1 MKRLN
6 IKLNA
11 ISLTLVFVSLFAFML
26 LGCKDENVIT
36 QGKKRSNSSLNHE
49 YTISIVKENPRLAKI
64 VAKIEPDGNIV
75 SMNEHN
81 EHGLKNGWATF
92 VENVQAISESGRKL
106 KVVAKKNSSWELQ
119 DYQEGMVTES
129 YQVRLGHDQVVPRLT
144 AGDNGAAYANDSG
157 IMWAGR
163 ALFIAGKATKD
174 IAINFD
180 LPKEWQVTT
189 QWEKTKS
196 EHSFTV
202 DVTRNLLYSAFFAGT
217 HKHAEFTAGGV
228 SLRMAFSGEYTVKV
242 HQQIKQQVQQYFE
255 HYGKLYRSPLN
266 ANIVVVVSD
275 ASYDGGEMM
284 GNAISLSMGPNMRVG
299 NGLSKGTIHVIAHEV
314 YHSFTNNQLELG
326 EDPPSLV
333 WFKEGFAAE
342 FGTFSAELRLGVLNE
357 TEFLNTIVKQMKKYQ
372 TKLDGKLT
380 LKSAGSEKFKNYNM
394 VYSGGFIAAVSL
406 DFLIRHESKGEK
418 RLNDLWVYLLKK
430 HPKNGEALTIPKL
443 YEAVQHLYGE
453 GVFTALDKYICNPDE
468 IPLYENAKLMGLN
481 YDDAVL
487 SLSINASDDQKSLWL
502 NFLKK

>member
-1 MKRLN
+1 MKGLN
-6 IKLNA
+6 RKRKA
-11 ISLTLVFVSLFAFML
+11 ISLALVFVSLFALML
-26 LGCKDENVIT
+26 LGCKDGNVIT

-49 YTISIVKENPRLAKI
+49 YTISVVKENPRLAKI

-119 DYQEGMVTES
+119 DYQEGMVTLS

-144 AGDNGAAYANDSG
+144 AGDNGAAYANGSG

-180 LPKEWQVTT
+180 LPKKWQVTT
-189 QWEKTKS
+189 QWEKTKRA
-196 EHSFTV
+196 HSFTV

-242 HQQIKQQVQQYFE
+242 HQQIKQQVQQYFT
-255 HYGKLYRSPLN
+255 HYGKLYQSPLN

-284 GNAISLSMGPNMRVG
+284 GNAISLSMGPGMRDA

-326 EDPPSLV
+326 EDPPSFV

-342 FGTFSAELRLGVLNE
+342 FGTYSAELRVGALNE
-357 TEFLNTIVKQMKKYQ
+357 TEFLSTIVKQMKKYQ
-372 TKLDGKLT
+372 TKLNGKLT
-380 LKSAGSEKFKNYNM
+380 LKSAGSEKFKNYHM
-394 VYSGGFIAAVSL
+394 VYGGGFIAAISL
-406 DFLIRHESKGEK
+406 DFLIRHESNGKK
-418 RLNDLWVYLLKK
+418 TLNDLWVYLLKT
-430 HPKNGEALTIPKL
+430 HPKNGEVLTIPKL
-443 YEAVQHLYGE
+443 FDAVQNLYGKK
-453 GVFTALDKYICNPDE
+453 VSTALENYISSPNE
-468 IPLYENAKLMGLN
+468 IPLFENAELMGLSYN
-481 YDDAVL
+481 DEVL
-487 SLSINASDDQKSLWL
+487 SLSKNATDEQKSLWL